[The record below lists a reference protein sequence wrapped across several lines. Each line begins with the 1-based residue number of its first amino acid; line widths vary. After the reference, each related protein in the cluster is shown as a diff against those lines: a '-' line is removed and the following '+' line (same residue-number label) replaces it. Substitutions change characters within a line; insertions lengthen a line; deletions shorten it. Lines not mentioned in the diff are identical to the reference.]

1 MSAGDRVEARCEP
14 GRIGG
19 GARTA
24 MLMTALLV
32 AIAGCAAQ
40 PSATASAPESRSV
53 TPPTESASTPTE
65 PASTPTE
72 PASPTPVARPHVT
85 AIPGAPASAVV
96 LQLVAEHRRW
106 DVDTLT
112 VPAGMTWTLELD
124 NRDGPP
130 KIHNFGIVDGPSFAD
145 RIFLSPHTE
154 GPIMVTYEIPG
165 LPAGT
170 YEFVCTVH
178 LETMRG
184 TLIVQ

>member
-1 MSAGDRVEARCEP
+1 MSAGDRVEARREP

-53 TPPTESASTPTE
+53 TPPTE
-65 PASTPTE
+65 

-96 LQLVAEHRRW
+96 LQLAAERVRW

-130 KIHNFGIVDGPSFAD
+130 EIHNFGIVDGPSVAD
-145 RIFLSPHTE
+145 RIFVSPNTQ
-154 GPIMVTYEIPG
+154 GPIMATYEIPG

-178 LETMRG
+178 PEVMRG